1 VAGDWL
7 LKNVGTWWYIPNN
20 PEPLSIEIENV
31 ESFLAAGGALG
42 TIIGKQRIFTTNGSV
57 VTTQNYTVA

>member
-7 LKNVGTWWYIPNN
+7 LKNVGSWWYTPNN
-20 PEPLSIEIENV
+20 SIPLSIEVENV

-42 TIIGKQRIFTTNGSV
+42 AIIGKQRIFTTNGTT